1 MNASPLMNVRLQAF
15 SKNTPTPPLLG
26 IPEGTRNSSEIPTL
40 TNKHLLRQRLLR
52 SRTNNCRSIKYVISR
67 NM

>member
-15 SKNTPTPPLLG
+15 SKNTPTLPPLG
-26 IPEGTRNSSEIPTL
+26 IPEGTRNSSEIL
-40 TNKHLLRQRLLR
+40 HLLRQRLLR